1 MVKII
6 IKSLENINLQEFTIC
21 FNDAFS
27 DYIIPFKVSPHYL
40 AERFTG
46 AGVHYNLSFGVFSED
61 KQVAFIM
68 HGIEEHNGEKI
79 AFDIGTGVI
88 PSYRGKRLVAQIYNH
103 AIPIL
108 KQHNVQKCLLEV
120 IQTNEKAIKAY
131 NNLGFQIKRE
141 LSCFKG
147 SIRIDLPP
155 STTPEHICIT
165 TVSPNKFDWSIVHAF
180 WNFEPSWE
188 QSVQAILRNPHLYDV
203 ITISE
208 QNTICGYAVI
218 DSKQG
223 RILQFG
229 VLKEKRNQG
238 FGHSLFQWIGKRH
251 SIISINNVDKYDI
264 ESIRF
269 LKKIGLNIHI
279 EQYEMEKTL

>member
-1 MVKII
+1 MI
-6 IKSLENINLQEFTIC
+6 IKSLEHINLQEFTTC

-46 AGVHYNLSFGVFSED
+46 AGIHYNLSFGVFSQD

-88 PSYRGKRLVAQIYNH
+88 PPYRGKRLVAQIYNY

-120 IQTNEKAIKAY
+120 IQTNEKAIKVY

-147 SIRIDLPP
+147 SIRIDPPP
-155 STTPEHICIT
+155 STTPKHICIA
-165 TVSPNKFDWSIVHAF
+165 TVSPNKFDWSIAHAF

-208 QNTICGYAVI
+208 QNTIYGYAVI